1 MPIIPHFLFSFLV
14 NAMELRLVAGECKD
28 RRDPLAL
35 FFLDILGSADTSLHL
50 YLGEGGFP

>member
-35 FFLDILGSADTSLHL
+35 FFLDILGCADTSLHL